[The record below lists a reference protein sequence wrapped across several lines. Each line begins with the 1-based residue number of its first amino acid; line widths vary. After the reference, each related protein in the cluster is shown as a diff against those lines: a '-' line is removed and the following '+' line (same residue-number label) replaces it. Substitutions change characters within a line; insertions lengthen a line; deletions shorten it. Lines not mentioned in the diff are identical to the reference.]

1 MACHCC
7 VWKKEIIS
15 PCVVPRCCRR
25 LSGWRFPWTGVHEDW
40 QCLETPALIG
50 LTAFNLPLAALTH
63 SELFRYFKQHL
74 SWFWRGRGESGEEFG
89 EVRVLMKMFQFVDPL
104 ISCAVSSALCPR
116 WEAALHPG
124 DLAVNP
130 QSPVVVCSQ
139 FPLELPSLVFPNTF
153 SMHFVLFQPK
163 WCCAVA
169 GMFEAL
175 PPSPS

>member
-1 MACHCC
+1 M
-7 VWKKEIIS
+7 EIPLDWCS
-15 PCVVPRCCRR
+15 WRLTVPGNSSTDRAD
-25 LSGWRFPWTGVHEDW
+25 SFSF
-40 QCLETPALIG
+40 AS
-50 LTAFNLPLAALTH
+50 AALTH

-74 SWFWRGRGESGEEFG
+74 SRFWRGRGESGEEFG
-89 EVRVLMKMFQFVDPL
+89 EVRVLMKMFQFADPL
-104 ISCAVSSALCPR
+104 NCCAVSSALCPR

-130 QSPVVVCSQ
+130 QSPAIVCSQ

-175 PPSPS
+175 PLSPS